1 MRVKIARVCGG
12 LVLFGLSTACSGKT
26 ESGDPAEHAGSGG
39 ALGNAGAG
47 GAAAAGATS
56 TAGATSAGSAGT
68 GDASAGEGGADSGAA
83 GDAGTGGTDV
93 PGNGGASGTPSFG
106 GTGGVVYPPIDIGPQ
121 KTSDKLDVL
130 FVVDN
135 SVSMADKQTILSK
148 SVSSFVTR
156 LVNPLCLDGEGNPVA
171 TQPAS
176 GGANCPSGTRE
187 MTPVKDLHLGVITTS
202 IGSHGGFVCS
212 TGSADE
218 HLDDHAQLLPSQR
231 PNLPS
236 FQGTGFLSYDAA
248 GLNGVADAT
257 SVITDLKTT
266 IDAATERG
274 CGYEAPLEA
283 MYRFLVDPQP
293 PVSVTLVNNQSTPGA
308 VNQALL
314 DQRHAFLR
322 PDSAVAIVILSDE
335 NDCSIRDDSVGWFV
349 GAQSRMPL
357 STTACATD
365 ANDPCCRSCATYET
379 TPRAGCAALSDDAN
393 CKLKTSG
400 QSYATWD
407 AAHDSLNL
415 RCFDQQ
421 RRFGFD
427 LLYPVERYSD
437 ALSNP
442 LVYNRNQELVP
453 NPLLVGDE
461 KGPRS
466 ATLISVSMIIG
477 APWQDLATPAS
488 LGSGHAIEYMNGAD
502 LESSGRWPLLIG
514 DRAHNVRPSDPF
526 MIESIEER
534 TGQNPLTN
542 IPIVSSV
549 STNPLA
555 NSINGHEQKN
565 SSFDDL
571 QFACIFP
578 LPTPKPCASGDSL
591 CDCSADKMGNTAAI
605 TASNTPLCQPPEG
618 GAPTTTQYFGKGY
631 PSTRELTLAKQLGA
645 RAVPASI
652 CPKTMTDTDSP
663 DYAYKPAFSALRARI
678 ATTLK

>member
-1 MRVKIARVCGG
+1 MRICKRIVGASRARCRPRRGRPVWPCTARAAACGAWNSNLRWSPWSSRSGRGLLSRRASPRCKRLSRTYRSKRSRKRFLTASNIAYRAGYFPRSRCSVAGDWAVALPEPRDREHIGGERRKNAGSTFTTTGHMRVKIARVCGG

-83 GDAGTGGTDV
+83 GD
-93 PGNGGASGTPSFG
+93 G

-308 VNQALL
+308 INQALL

-461 KGPRS
+461 KGPPS

-477 APWQDLATPAS
+477 APWQDWAAPAS
-488 LGSGHAIEYMNGAD
+488 LGSGLAIEYMNGAD

-514 DRAHNVRPSDPF
+514 D
-526 MIESIEER
+526 
-534 TGQNPLTN
+534 
-542 IPIVSSV
+542 
-549 STNPLA
+549 
-555 NSINGHEQKN
+555 
-565 SSFDDL
+565 
-571 QFACIFP
+571 
-578 LPTPKPCASGDSL
+578 
-591 CDCSADKMGNTAAI
+591 
-605 TASNTPLCQPPEG
+605 
-618 GAPTTTQYFGKGY
+618 
-631 PSTRELTLAKQLGA
+631 
-645 RAVPASI
+645 
-652 CPKTMTDTDSP
+652 
-663 DYAYKPAFSALRARI
+663 
-678 ATTLK
+678 